1 MSLKFCS
8 FASGSSG
15 NCYLVKNDSGALLID
30 AGISGKKIFAGLEE
44 TDTAH
49 EEVLGVLITHEHID
63 HVKSLPIVTKKLPN
77 AYAYANESTWESIE
91 RPVENSKKKYFHTG
105 EDFNIGQDTGTCR
118 CKSRH
123 SFKNSVNKIWDA
135 SADYKRQRTGDT

>member
-49 EEVLGVLITHEHID
+49 EEVLGVLLTHEHID

-91 RPVENSKKKYFHTG
+91 RLSRILKEILSYRGGFQHRRLSDKAVFHT
-105 EDFNIGQDTGTCR
+105 
-118 CKSRH
+118 SRRRRACGIFH
-123 SFKNSVNKIWDA
+123 I
-135 SADYKRQRTGDT
+135 QR